1 MLRSIL
7 PYALLL
13 LVISPAWAGEFNQ
26 VLSIGDAAPTWNDLP
41 GIDDDKH
48 GLDDWKQA
56 EVVVIAFTC
65 NSCPYATDVEQ
76 RLIALTKDYKD
87 HGVAVVAINSNK
99 VPDDELPAMKER
111 AATAKFNF
119 AYLSDP
125 TQQTAKAYGAITT
138 PEFYVL
144 DKERRVVYMGAMD
157 DSPDGKQIEHP
168 YVRQAIDAALT
179 GGKPAV
185 AETVPIGCRIRFQ
198 RVRRKR

>member
-1 MLRSIL
+1 MLRFL
-7 PYALLL
+7 LFPMCLLAL
-13 LVISPAWAGEFNQ
+13 VGSTSAGEFNQ
-26 VLSIGDAAPTWNDLP
+26 VLSVGDAAPTWNDLP
-41 GIDDDKH
+41 GIDGSAH

-56 EVVVIAFTC
+56 EVVVVAFTC

-76 RLIALTKDYKD
+76 RLIALTKDYED

-111 AATAKFNF
+111 AAMAKFNF
-119 AYLSDP
+119 PYLSDP

-144 DKERRVVYMGAMD
+144 DKERRIVYMGAMD

-185 AETVPIGCRIRFQ
+185 AETVPIGCRIRFP